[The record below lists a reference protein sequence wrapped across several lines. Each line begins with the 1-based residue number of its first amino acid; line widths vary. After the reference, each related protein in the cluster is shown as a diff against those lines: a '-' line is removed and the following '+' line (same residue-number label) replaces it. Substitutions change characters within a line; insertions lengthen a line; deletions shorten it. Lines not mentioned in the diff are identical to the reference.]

1 MSTMP
6 PVCAYV
12 DTYKMPSKQKTQVP
26 STPAATTTP
35 APCCLLLNRG
45 HILVLLASLRLRPSS
60 PSPRL
65 ARLSTKIH
73 SDILPQFFLHG
84 PLLLFV
90 LCALGVGRS
99 AAWASRAASAGSGL
113 SAEGG
118 SPAISLSAMLI
129 GLFGLDGMWTFS
141 ESAIELLKL
150 QLWSCSAVVS
160 RVNGFL
166 TYYLSFFFRCL
177 VVNRFIVWDTIYL

>member
-1 MSTMP
+1 MR
-6 PVCAYV
+6 C
-12 DTYKMPSKQKTQVP
+12 
-26 STPAATTTP
+26 
-35 APCCLLLNRG
+35 
-45 HILVLLASLRLRPSS
+45 
-60 PSPRL
+60 
-65 ARLSTKIH
+65 
-73 SDILPQFFLHG
+73 
-84 PLLLFV
+84 
-90 LCALGVGRS
+90 

-118 SPAISLSAMLI
+118 SLVISLSAMLI
-129 GLFGLDGMWTFS
+129 GLFGLDGMWTVS

-166 TYYLSFFFRCL
+166 TYYLSFFLRYL